1 MEEIMTMKISRLAN
15 PRLVWLLL
23 GAGLVTGGISFYGIS
38 KFSVG
43 NSSPEP
49 TPTIAIA
56 HKISALGRLEPESEV
71 LKLAAPSLL
80 DSDRIAQVLVKEGDT
95 VRAGQVIAVLDAKD
109 RLEDEVQQA
118 QAQVKTAQAKLAQVM
133 AGAKTGELQAQTAR
147 IDRLGAELAGSANS
161 QAAVIARWQAEVQ
174 TARKEY
180 TRFQQLYQ
188 EGAVAAANLDSK
200 RLGLDTAE
208 AQLREAIATQDRVTE
223 TLQAQQREASAALN
237 QIAEVRP
244 VDIQT
249 AQAEVDS
256 AISAVKRAE
265 TVLDRAFIRAPI
277 AGQILKIHARVGEK
291 PGTEGIVDLGRTD
304 RMVAVAEVYQT
315 DVGKVKIGQQAVI
328 TGAAIADE
336 LQGKVVYIDLQVS
349 QQKVFSNKPGEN
361 LDRRVVEVKI
371 LLNPEDSQKVSALT
385 NLQIQAVI
393 LPNP

>member
-1 MEEIMTMKISRLAN
+1 MTMKTSRLAN

-38 KFSVG
+38 QFSVG
-43 NSSPEP
+43 NSSPAP
-49 TPTIAIA
+49 TPTIAPVN
-56 HKISALGRLEPESEV
+56 KISALGRLEPESEI
-71 LKLAAPSLL
+71 LKLAAPALL
-80 DSDRIAQVLVKEGDT
+80 ESDRIAQVLVKEGDT
-95 VRAGQVIAVLDAKD
+95 VRAGQVIAVLDAKN

-118 QAQVKTAQAKLAQVM
+118 QAQVKTAQARLAQVM

-174 TARKEY
+174 TARTEY
-180 TRFQQLYQ
+180 NRFQQLYQ

-200 RLGLDTAE
+200 RLSLNTAE
-208 AQLREAIATQDRVTE
+208 AQLREAIATQDRVAA

-244 VDIQT
+244 VDVQT

-256 AISAVKRAE
+256 AIATLKRAE
-265 TVLDRAFIRAPI
+265 TVLDRAFLRAPI
-277 AGQILKIHARVGEK
+277 AGQILKLHAKVGEK
-291 PGTEGIVDLGRTD
+291 PGSEGIAELGRTD

-328 TGAAIADE
+328 TGAAIAGE

-349 QQKVFSNKPGEN
+349 QQKVFSNQPGEN

-385 NLQIQAVI
+385 NLQIQAAI